1 VSGPRIL
8 PATPARPVHAAAL
21 VLHHTKPVPLEP
33 MFRQLDA
40 HPEQRGIA
48 SVRLAPI
55 TVCDFYARTNALPD
69 LCAMDREGNAEGH
82 PRAGDVPVRAWSEV
96 GVPAAACDVS
106 AVHPGAAGR
115 GGCAAEVEG
124 AR

>member
-1 VSGPRIL
+1 MTGPRIL
-8 PATPARPVHAAAL
+8 PATPARQVHAAAL
-21 VLHHTKPVPLEP
+21 VLHHTKPFPLDA

-40 HPEQRGIA
+40 HPEMRGIA

-69 LCAMDREGNAEGH
+69 LQALEREGHAEGDA
-82 PRAGDVPVRAWSEV
+82 RAAAGDVCAWSEV